1 MNELLIRNNHAIPE
15 PNFLFLMNIS
25 DEIVA
30 RKNNFITKKR
40 IKLHETLGSGQQLVD
55 DLSSAYIE
63 ADHYA
68 LS

>member
-15 PNFLFLMNIS
+15 PNFSFLMNIS

-30 RKNNFITKKR
+30 RKNNFITKKSN
-40 IKLHETLGSGQQLVD
+40 ETLGSGQKLVD
-55 DLSSAYIE
+55 DLSSAYME

-68 LS
+68 LN

>member
-1 MNELLIRNNHAIPE
+1 
-15 PNFLFLMNIS
+15 MNIS

-55 DLSSAYIE
+55 DLSSAYME